1 MNTKRI
7 ISILTTL
14 CLIVSCFTGVISV
27 SAEDAVLES
36 ISAETVCAAIL
47 STDSTINVTATQEEG
62 YVGVA
67 ITSELLK
74 EHENGEGTPGYWA
87 GFAVVAPEGATHLKY
102 AFGTSDE
109 IELGEAY
116 ALTDGDA
123 VTADGK
129 KGIAFYS
136 DAGSDDAKKYAK
148 LQWFSDE
155 TTAISAETAFVM
167 NLDGIV
173 RDGIDNLYTIS
184 TDDICAAILSAD
196 ADSEISA
203 TATQEEGYISVAIT
217 SELLKE
223 HENGEGTPGYWAGFA
238 VVAPEG
244 ATHLKYAFGTSDE
257 IELGA
262 VTPITEIVTAE
273 GTDGIAFYANAGSH
287 DSKKYAKL
295 QWFSDETTAM
305 SAEATFVMNL
315 DGINLDGIAKEYVE
329 IVYLDKKSGYVDLYG
344 IQPDDDVSVDFSKI
358 KMEYAE
364 DEPEDEPVEYVTEFD
379 VANVADYDSDDAV
392 YDEGSYK
399 VELINEYEICITM
412 KNLVMHTNGNGDEG
426 HWTGFS
432 VKAPEG
438 AKYLTYWKTFGNNSY
453 DYQTITFEEGQI
465 EESFYINVTEC
476 DIIEEIELQWSD
488 ENHSPLSDYEYYEID
503 LSNVEIAAENEVAF
517 ETANVCDSFPGENA
531 PAKVY
536 EDYSVELNGN
546 IIKIAMTDLV
556 LHRNANK
563 EPGYWTGFTVN
574 VPEGTKYL
582 TYDKNFGHEWYI
594 PHTITLEDGQTSES
608 FYFDVMDGYYYG
620 FERTITLQFCDENNR
635 PITRRMT
642 YEIDNSDVEIT
653 YPDEYTISK
662 ANVADFDSDEP
673 VYEEYDVACEW
684 NTIELSA
691 TNLKA
696 HTNGNGDEGH
706 WIGFS
711 VEAPEGATH
720 YTYDFGNSYEDTPV
734 ALEEGET
741 AVSFYVN
748 ASAPYAKDWLEIRWY
763 CDETDPES
771 YPYAYYYSFYRIDIT
786 NVDLADDVA
795 VTVTAANIVNQNAPE
810 TAPYTGT
817 PSATVEDGTI
827 KLEVEDLK
835 THFNGAGEIGAWV
848 GASISRPA
856 GAEYVK
862 YVFENEYY
870 AWWGEAEY
878 VSADEVADAD
888 SISFYADA
896 YDVYPKDTIMIQW
909 FDENEVAITNL
920 LTYTLDLS
928 DVDYLVED
936 EAELSIEKANIVDQ
950 ADPEVDPFFGE
961 YDAVLDEDT
970 IKLSADFIKEHE
982 NGEGNYGAW
991 IGFKASVEGA
1001 KYLKYVFENDDWY
1014 NDWAWDE
1021 ISRVVEILGS
1031 ESFYVNASDYNG
1043 KNMVMLQWFD
1053 ENGNALTNVNTYKID
1068 IEKVTIED
1076 WFPVLFSNIEL
1087 TGSDARFYEL
1097 EDDEFENWV
1106 STEDYVYVLTSA
1118 GANGSVALTVN
1129 GEDESNGGNV
1139 FYRDENKT
1147 VTLTATPNSGYVFN
1161 GWYDIR
1167 TGNNVSNTASY
1178 KIALDACYELEA
1190 KFKTSSS
1197 GRPSSSGGGIGISI
1211 AKPVA
1216 NVPAGEV
1223 EAGTK
1228 VELST
1233 KTEDAVIYYTVDGT
1247 TPSAESI
1254 LYSGAITI
1262 NEDTTI
1268 KAIAIKGKTKSSVL
1282 TVKYTVKK
1290 VAEGEKPG
1298 VTAPVFTDITNY
1310 AWANEAIVALAEK
1323 GIIKGVSDTEFAP
1336 ANDIKRADFMLL
1348 LVRMLD
1354 LKADVTSNFDDISA
1368 DKYYY
1373 EGVGIAKALG
1383 LTTGVGD
1390 NKFNP
1395 EASITRQDM
1404 FVLAYRILQMQN
1416 AGLVDADESAI
1427 NTFDDY
1433 SKIADYAKEG
1443 LSSLVKNNLV
1453 KGSDNKIN
1461 PVGNATRAETAVFI
1475 YRLYNLLNK

>member
-14 CLIVSCFTGVISV
+14 CLIASCFTGVISV

-36 ISAETVCAAIL
+36 ISAETVCAATL

-62 YVGVA
+62 YIGVT

-74 EHENGEGTPGYWA
+74 NHENGEGTPGYWA

-109 IELGEAY
+109 ITLGEAY
-116 ALTDGDA
+116 ALTDGDV

-129 KGIAFYS
+129 KGIAFY
-136 DAGSDDAKKYAK
+136 
-148 LQWFSDE
+148 
-155 TTAISAETAFVM
+155 
-167 NLDGIV
+167 
-173 RDGIDNLYTIS
+173 
-184 TDDICAAILSAD
+184 
-196 ADSEISA
+196 
-203 TATQEEGYISVAIT
+203 
-217 SELLKE
+217 
-223 HENGEGTPGYWAGFA
+223 
-238 VVAPEG
+238 
-244 ATHLKYAFGTSDE
+244 
-257 IELGA
+257 
-262 VTPITEIVTAE
+262 
-273 GTDGIAFYANAGSH
+273 ANAGSNDAKTH
-287 DSKKYAKL
+287 AKL

-305 SAEATFVMNL
+305 SAETTFVMNL
-315 DGINLDGIAKEYVE
+315 DGINLDGIEKEDVE
-329 IVYLDKKSGYVDLYG
+329 IRSLDKKSGYVRFYG
-344 IQPDDDVSVDFSKI
+344 HTGDISVDFSKI
-358 KMEYAE
+358 KMEYGFAE
-364 DEPEDEPVEYVTEFD
+364 IDLKTEFD
-379 VANVADYDSDDAV
+379 VANVADFDSDDAV

-453 DYQTITFEEGQI
+453 DYQTITFEEGQT

-476 DIIEEIELQWSD
+476 DTIEEIELQWFD
-488 ENHSPLSDYEYYEID
+488 ENHSPLSDYEWYEID
-503 LSNVEIAAENEVAF
+503 LSNVEIAAENEVTF

-546 IIKIAMTDLV
+546 IIRIAMTDLV

-608 FYFDVMDGYYYG
+608 FYFDVMEGWYTG
-620 FERTITLQFCDENNR
+620 SRRTITLQFLDENHI
-635 PITRRMT
+635 PITRRMS
-642 YEIDNSDVEIT
+642 YRIDNSNVEIK
-653 YPDEYTISK
+653 YPEENTITK
-662 ANVADFDSDEP
+662 ANVADFDSDES

-684 NTIELSA
+684 DTIELSA

-720 YTYDFGNSYEDTPV
+720 YTYDFGNSYEYTPV
-734 ALEEGET
+734 ALEDGET
-741 AVSFYVN
+741 SISFYVN
-748 ASAPYAKDWLEIRWY
+748 ASSPDAKDYLEIRWY
-763 CDETDPES
+763 CDEDEPES
-771 YPYAYYYSFYRIDIT
+771 YPYTHAYDYCSYYIDLT

-795 VTVTAANIVNQNAPE
+795 VDVTAANIVNQNAPE
-810 TAPYTGT
+810 SAPYTGT
-817 PSATVEDGTI
+817 PSLAVEDGTI
-827 KLEVEDLK
+827 KLAVEELK
-835 THFNGAGEIGAWV
+835 THFNGNGDLGAWV
-848 GASISRPA
+848 GVSISRPDN
-856 GAEYVK
+856 AEYVK
-862 YVFENEYY
+862 YVFDEEYN
-870 AWWGEAEY
+870 AWWGSADYEL
-878 VSADEVADAD
+878 ADEVADENT
-888 SISFYADA
+888 ISFYVDA
-896 YDVYPKDTIMIQW
+896 YDKTPKNTIMLQW
-909 FDENEVAITNL
+909 FDENEVAITNI
-920 LTYTLDLS
+920 LTYELDLS
-928 DVDYLVED
+928 DVDYLLTD
-936 EAELSIEKANIVDQ
+936 EAEISFEKANIVDQ
-950 ADPEVDPFFGE
+950 DDPDEPAYVGK
-961 YDAVLDEDT
+961 YDVNLENDT
-970 IKLSADFIKEHE
+970 IKLSADCIKVHMNAED
-982 NGEGNYGAW
+982 NWGSW

-1001 KYLKYVFENDDWY
+1001 RYLKYVFENDDWY
-1014 NDWAWDE
+1014 YDWYSANQIE
-1021 ISRVVEILGS
+1021 ISDS
-1031 ESFYVNASDYNG
+1031 ESFYVDASDYYS
-1043 KNMVMLQWFD
+1043 KNIVMLQWFD

-1068 IEKVTIED
+1068 IEKVTTED
-1076 WFPVLFSNIEL
+1076 SFPVLFSNIEL
-1087 TGSDARFYEL
+1087 TGSDARFYNL
-1097 EDDEFENWV
+1097 VPNDEHVEWV
-1106 STEDYVYVLTSA
+1106 SNADYVYVLTFE

-1129 GEDESNGGNV
+1129 GTDESNGGNV

-1167 TGNNVSNTASY
+1167 NGNNVSNTVSY
-1178 KIALDACYELEA
+1178 EVALDNCYTLEA
-1190 KFKTSSS
+1190 RFSTASSS
-1197 GRPSSSGGGIGISI
+1197 RPSSGGGGGISI

-1216 NVPAGEV
+1216 NIPTGEV

-1247 TPSAESI
+1247 TPSAEST

-1262 NEDTTI
+1262 TEDTTI

-1290 VAEGEKPG
+1290 VTEGEKPG

-1323 GIIKGVSDTEFAP
+1323 GIIKGVSDAEFAP

-1354 LKADVTSNFDDISA
+1354 LKADVTSNFDDVSS

-1416 AGLVDADESAI
+1416 AGLIDADESAI

-1443 LSSLVKNNLV
+1443 LSSLVKNDLV